1 MKRNIFLTITGLET
15 LLVGIFLGIQNDALL
30 DDPHDRFVHFT
41 YYMGNMTWSI
51 ILIIAG
57 LATIAIGLSNCNKWH
72 LQSAALIL
80 MSAVW
85 CAYFVVF
92 LVQDLHFSQP
102 LHLGTILVGMVFLR
116 ILVEARYGGD

>member
-15 LLVGIFLGIQNDALL
+15 LLVGIFLGTQKHTLL
-30 DDPHDRFVHFT
+30 DDPHDGFVHIT
-41 YYMGNMTWSI
+41 HYMGNVSWSI
-51 ILIIAG
+51 ILITAG
-57 LATIAIGLSNCNKWH
+57 LATIAIGLSNFDKWH
-72 LQSAALIL
+72 LQSVALIL

-102 LHLGTILVGMVFLR
+102 LHLGTVLVGMVFLR
-116 ILVEARYGGD
+116 ILVEARYGGG

>member
-15 LLVGIFLGIQNDALL
+15 LLVGIFLGIQRHILL
-30 DDPHDRFVHFT
+30 DDPHDGFVHIT
-41 YYMGNMTWSI
+41 HYMGNMSWSI
-51 ILIIAG
+51 ILITAG
-57 LATIAIGLSNCNKWH
+57 LATIAIGLSNFDKWH
-72 LQSAALIL
+72 LQSVALIL

-102 LHLGTILVGMVFLR
+102 LHLGTVLVGMVFLR
-116 ILVEARYGGD
+116 ILVEARYGGG

>member
-15 LLVGIFLGIQNDALL
+15 LLVGIFLGIQKDALL
-30 DDPHDRFVHFT
+30 DDPHDRFVHLT
-41 YYMGNMTWSI
+41 YYMGNMPWSI
-51 ILIIAG
+51 ILITAG
-57 LATIAIGLSNCNKWH
+57 LATIAIGLSSFDKWH
-72 LQSAALIL
+72 LQSVTLIL

-102 LHLGTILVGMVFLR
+102 LHLGTVLVGMVFLR
-116 ILVEARYGGD
+116 ILVEARYGGG